1 MGAVRRAMTYVSA
14 WGGATS
20 LAVMLVW
27 FGARPVLHNAVFGP
41 PPARSVVVPASPSAD
56 PSVPPPPSPSARATP
71 RKRTP
76 RPVRSRSVSPRPA
89 ASPRTDTRSYTLL
102 GGQVV
107 LSMTDTSARLVSAT
121 PAAGY
126 EVRTW
131 HAAGW
136 LRVDFTEDDRTS
148 SLFATWNG
156 HAPAVQVQDQ

>member
-1 MGAVRRAMTYVSA
+1 MRRAMTYVAA

-20 LAVMLVW
+20 LAMMLVW

-41 PPARSVVVPASPSAD
+41 PPARSVVDHVPASAAAPS
-56 PSVPPPPSPSARATP
+56 SPSPPGPTVRATP
-71 RKRTP
+71 KRTVRQAP
-76 RPVRSRSVSPRPA
+76 ARPSSPRPTP
-89 ASPRTDTRSYTLL
+89 SPHTDTRSYTLA

-107 LSMTDTSARLVSAT
+107 LSMTATAARLVSAT
-121 PAAGY
+121 PAAGH

-136 LRVDFTEDDRTS
+136 LRVDFTEGDHTS
-148 SLFATWNG
+148 SLFCTWNG

>member
-1 MGAVRRAMTYVSA
+1 MTYVAA

-20 LAVMLVW
+20 LAVLLVW

-41 PPARSVVVPASPSAD
+41 PPAHSVVDHVPVSPAAD
-56 PSVPPPPSPSARATP
+56 PSTAPPPSATGRATP
-71 RKRTP
+71 KKRP
-76 RPVRSRSVSPRPA
+76 RRPAPSRSASTRPA
-89 ASPRTDTRSYTLL
+89 PSPHTDTQSYTLA

-107 LSMTDTSARLVSAT
+107 LSITATSARLVSAT

-131 HAAGW
+131 HAPGW
-136 LRVDFTEDDRTS
+136 LRVDFTKDGHTS

-156 HAPAVQVQDQ
+156 HAPAVQLAEQ

>member
-1 MGAVRRAMTYVSA
+1 MTYVAA

-20 LAVMLVW
+20 LAVLLVW

-41 PPARSVVVPASPSAD
+41 PPARSVVDHVPVSPAD
-56 PSVPPPPSPSARATP
+56 PSSPAAPDSTTPSATGRATP
-71 RKRTP
+71 KRTVRHTP
-76 RPVRSRSVSPRPA
+76 SRPPSTRPA
-89 ASPRTDTRSYTLL
+89 PSPHTDTRSYTIA

-107 LSMTDTSARLVSAT
+107 LSMGATSARLVSAT

-131 HAAGW
+131 HAPGW
-136 LRVDFTEDDRTS
+136 LRVDFTKGERTS

-156 HAPAVQVQDQ
+156 HPPTVQVENQ